1 MAANLVSTHLVM
13 CLNRSLSIHHPI
25 WYSLNIWMMF
35 CLFSLIDCYNS
46 LLAPP
51 ETVPVEVRHQR
62 AQTSW
67 QEEVQ
72 MLFAALLLPPP
83 TSPQRLP
90 APTPRQRLVLLLHI
104 RRRLS
109 RASAH
114 WIILWYKF
122 FQYQL
127 SLFFT
132 HSQQKK
138 MPHELEEGV
147 YYIVSTAFRMAYT
160 RCAHKSN
167 GHGYYV

>member
-25 WYSLNIWMMF
+25 WYGLNIWMMF

-83 TSPQRLP
+83 TCLP

-122 FQYQL
+122 FFSINFHCFSRILNRKRCRTNSMKEYIT
-127 SLFFT
+127 LFQR
-132 HSQQKK
+132 HSEWRTQD
-138 MPHELEEGV
+138 
-147 YYIVSTAFRMAYT
+147 
-160 RCAHKSN
+160 AHTKATVMDTTCN
-167 GHGYYV
+167 